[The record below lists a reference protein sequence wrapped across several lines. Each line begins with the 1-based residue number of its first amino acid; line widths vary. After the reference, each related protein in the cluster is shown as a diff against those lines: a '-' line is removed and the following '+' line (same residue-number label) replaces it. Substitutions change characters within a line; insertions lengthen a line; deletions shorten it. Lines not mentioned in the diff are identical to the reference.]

1 MGPAIERARSDAISS
16 VRFGS
21 LAFVLGPALLC
32 PNRKRFFGGLNPTE
46 SRFRKSTD
54 RMPSQTHAL
63 APAEPTP
70 ALAALAEVFGGAHA
84 SPPQRQTAASFR
96 CVKSAGAH
104 AVMPRARQAPEQ
116 PDRCAPRLAFP
127 ETGPTRASSSS
138 WHDCVQQALRFDCS
152 DDDHGK
158 VPRRKRAEKAGR
170 SKPSDL
176 DEVRNQQSKRA
187 LAFAKPMW

>member
-1 MGPAIERARSDAISS
+1 M
-16 VRFGS
+16 
-21 LAFVLGPALLC
+21 
-32 PNRKRFFGGLNPTE
+32 
-46 SRFRKSTD
+46 
-54 RMPSQTHAL
+54 
-63 APAEPTP
+63 
-70 ALAALAEVFGGAHA
+70 
-84 SPPQRQTAASFR
+84 
-96 CVKSAGAH
+96 
-104 AVMPRARQAPEQ
+104 MPRARQAPEQ

-187 LAFAKPMW
+187 LAFAKPMWWRVQAERKVAAGHAELATCAERACRQFRQDCEAEVKLQMASIHSKQALRHDEGWSFVRSAAG